1 MHCPGSGKI
10 NAAELLVR
18 EDPVVEMQI
27 GQQQVN
33 AIQRGTVGGL
43 SKILGLETVPQ
54 ATEIASR
61 FSDSSDKWKL
71 W

>member
-18 EDPVVEMQI
+18 EDPVAGKQI

-33 AIQRGTVGGL
+33 AIQRGTVGVCP
-43 SKILGLETVPQ
+43 K
-54 ATEIASR
+54 
-61 FSDSSDKWKL
+61 FSVWKQSHML
-71 W
+71 PK